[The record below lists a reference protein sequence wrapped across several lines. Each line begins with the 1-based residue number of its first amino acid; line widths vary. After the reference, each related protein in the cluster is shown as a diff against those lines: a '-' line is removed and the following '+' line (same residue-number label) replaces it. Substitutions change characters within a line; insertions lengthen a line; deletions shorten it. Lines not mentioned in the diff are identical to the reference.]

1 MKTILITGVSG
12 FIGRALA
19 QSLAQTHQ
27 VIGLSRKA
35 VTIPGVTTI
44 AGDFAEPTELSKLDD
59 HAIDVLIHLG
69 AVTGGCSEE
78 DGLRVNVAG
87 THHLLRYLIGRGC
100 RKFVLAS
107 SIAVVGLQSIHFRPL
122 QLPMP
127 DEHPCLDRDGYGF
140 SKYMMEEVT
149 RYLARQN
156 ETLDFINL
164 RLASIV
170 PDEQPANLRSA
181 GPLGPWAIAS
191 ITKMYLSDTVRCLT
205 LAAAAPHKPGVRILN
220 AVGAQAAVAE
230 PVPVI
235 LRSWYGAEVAQWDLS
250 HYARPGHERDALFA
264 TGRIAEELGF
274 VPAKRFVA
282 VHAG

>member
-1 MKTILITGVSG
+1 MMKTILITGVSG

-19 QSLAQTHQ
+19 QALASTHQ

-35 VTIPGVTTI
+35 VAIPGVTTLT
-44 AGDFAEPTELSKLDD
+44 GDFAEPHDLTKLNDYT
-59 HAIDVLIHLG
+59 IEVLIHLG
-69 AVTGGCSEE
+69 AVTGGCNEE

-140 SKYMMEEVT
+140 SKYMMEEMT

-156 ETLDFINL
+156 DALDLINL

-170 PDEQPANLRSA
+170 PDDQPANLRSA

-205 LAAAAPHKPGVRILN
+205 LAAQAPHKAGVRIMN
-220 AVGAQAAVAE
+220 AVGTQAAVAD
-230 PVPVI
+230 PVPII
-235 LRSWYGAEVAQWDLS
+235 LRSWYGAEVEQWDLS
-250 HYARPGHERDALFA
+250 HYEQSGHERDALYD
-264 TGRIAEELGF
+264 TRRIAGELGF
-274 VPAKRFVA
+274 VPERSF
-282 VHAG
+282 

>member
-12 FIGRALA
+12 FIG
-19 QSLAQTHQ
+19 QVLAQTLAKTHH

-35 VTIPGVTTI
+35 IDLPGVTTVV
-44 AGDFAEPTELSKLDD
+44 GDFAEPTELSKLD
-59 HAIDVLIHLG
+59 AYSIDVLIHLG

-87 THHLLRYLIGRGC
+87 THHLLRYLIGHGC

-107 SIAVVGLQSIHFRPL
+107 SIAVVGLQSIDFRPL

-156 ETLDFINL
+156 DSLDFINL

-170 PDEQPANLRSA
+170 PDEQPPNLRES
-181 GPLGPWAIAS
+181 GPLGAWAIAS
-191 ITKMYLSDTVRCLT
+191 ITKMYLSDTIRCLT
-205 LAAAAPHKPGVRILN
+205 LAAEAPPKPGVRIMN

-235 LRSWYGAEVAQWDLS
+235 LRAWYGAEVAGLDLS
-250 HYARPGHERDALFA
+250 HYERPGHERDALYD
-264 TGRIAEELGF
+264 TTRIAAELGF
-274 VPAKRFVA
+274 VPTREFTLS
-282 VHAG
+282 

>member
-12 FIGRALA
+12 FIGHALA
-19 QSLAQTHQ
+19 QALTTNHR

-35 VTIPGVTTI
+35 ITI
-44 AGDFAEPTELSKLDD
+44 AGVTSLVGDFSIPQELSKLDD
-59 HAIDVLIHLG
+59 HPIDVLIHLA

-87 THHLLRYLIGRGC
+87 THHLLRYLMGRGC

-107 SIAVVGLQSIHFRPL
+107 SIAAVGLQSVKFRPL

-140 SKYMMEEVT
+140 SKYLMEEVT

-156 ETLDFINL
+156 EELDFINL
-164 RLASIV
+164 RLASII
-170 PDEQPANLRSA
+170 PDDQPPTLRPA
-181 GPLGPWAIAS
+181 GPISPWAIAA

-235 LRSWYGAEVAQWDLS
+235 LRAWFGDDADKLDLA
-250 HYARPGHERDALFA
+250 HYERLGHERDALYDI
-264 TGRIAEELGF
+264 TRIQAELGF
-274 VPAKRFVA
+274 VPERKF
-282 VHAG
+282 

>member
-19 QSLAQTHQ
+19 QSMAQTQ
-27 VIGLSRKA
+27 RVIGLSRKA
-35 VTIPGVTTI
+35 VEIAGVTMI
-44 AGDFAEPTELSKLDD
+44 EGDFAEPQELHKLDGYP
-59 HAIDVLIHLG
+59 IDVLIHLG

-149 RYLARQN
+149 RYLARQH
-156 ETLDFINL
+156 EALDFINL

-170 PDEQPANLRSA
+170 PDDQPANLRSA

-205 LAAAAPHKPGVRILN
+205 LAAAAPHKPGVRIMN
-220 AVGAQAAVAE
+220 AVGVQAAVAD
-230 PVPVI
+230 PVPTM
-235 LRSWYGAEVAQWDLS
+235 LRSWYGADVEQLDLS
-250 HYARPGHERDALFA
+250 HYAQSGHERDALYD
-264 TGRIAEELGF
+264 TQRIAVELGF
-274 VPAKRFVA
+274 VPARGF
-282 VHAG
+282 